1 MNLPARADLLL
12 RARWLASLEPER
24 RRALEELPMG
34 AVEAA
39 FEAWRE
45 REGGDAGAARAA

>member
-12 RARWLASLEPER
+12 RARWLTSLDTEQ
-24 RRALEELPMG
+24 RRALEELPIA

-39 FEAWRE
+39 FAAWRA
-45 REGGDAGAARAA
+45 REDDEAGVARAA